1 MNNWADKL
9 INKLNLD
16 GAFVYLLDDPDG
28 LCFEPHIAA
37 FFNGKQATLVD
48 DADPLVLRLSFEQWH
63 KEPSTAALLIRIVD
77 EHTQPVPYDIAQTAR
92 KVSFNLAEICAEIDA
107 HSLRQIP
114 AMFYQTVVDAIEVY
128 RPGKLTPQAS
138 TDFILRHVYKIA
150 PEVIQNHIDV
160 VRLLI
165 RKHYIGIEM
174 PLHFEQRLI
183 TLLTLNPALRDWDF
197 TALVLNKSLFFT
209 FLQQQWAFYILSL
222 RPETQIRNTLFNRDE
237 LVVPFDD
244 ADIRLLI
251 DNLFADGVLLP
262 IVLEVNDLP
271 AGHWASLGIETPDNN
286 AKFERCKRLLNQTKT
301 VFELLDTSIL
311 THEFWAEQSHSLGVL
326 NALFYQLTTDDAEPF
341 ELNFLKDNITH
352 INLTVDAIFESWL
365 LTNFGA
371 LQSLPTIKVPVMVH
385 KVPSWLANK
394 LASNKKVCL
403 LVLDGL
409 GARQW
414 PLLRNLLQARAA
426 MLVEEHSCFAWV
438 PTITSISRQAL
449 FSGKRPFAFADSL
462 LTTSKEE
469 TLWRDFWAD
478 HGLARHQVLYAKNAE
493 RLSQEE
499 WQNLIHPSALK
510 VAGIVINFID
520 DQMHGMK
527 AGMAGLNKMV
537 DLWLQQWGFIEKIE
551 ALLSQGFEIVLT
563 ADHGSQ
569 EALGVGGISDGVK
582 AETRGERVRI
592 YNTQN
597 TQLSTATTRA
607 ETMVVWPGPSFG
619 LPQNCFPI
627 LAKGSHAFKP
637 KGENVVGHGGISLHE
652 VVVPL
657 AVITS
662 KPIQYE

>member
-37 FFNGKQATLVD
+37 FFNDKQATLVD

-63 KEPSTAALLIRIVD
+63 KASSTAALLIRIVD
-77 EHTQPVPYDIAQTAR
+77 EHTQSVPYDIAQTAR
-92 KVSFNLAEICAEIDA
+92 KVSFNLAEICSEIDSD
-107 HSLRQIP
+107 SLRQIP
-114 AMFYQTVVDAIEVY
+114 ALFYQTVVDAIDVY

-150 PEVIQNHIDV
+150 PEVIQNHVDV

-174 PLHFEQRLI
+174 PLYFEQRLI

-197 TALVLNKSLFFT
+197 AALVPNKSLFFA
-209 FLQQQWAFYILSL
+209 FLQQQWNLYISSL
-222 RPETQIRNTLFNRDE
+222 RPQTQIRSTLFNRNE

-244 ADIRLLI
+244 ADVRLLI

-262 IVLEVNDLP
+262 IVLGVNDLP
-271 AGHWASLGIETPDNN
+271 VGHWAVLGIQTPDSN
-286 AKFERCKRLLNQTKT
+286 AKLERCNRLLNQTKA
-301 VFELLDTSIL
+301 VFEPLDTSIL

-326 NALFYQLTTDDAEPF
+326 NALFYQLTTDDAEPL
-341 ELNFLKDNITH
+341 ELESLKHDITQL
-352 INLTVDAIFESWL
+352 NSTVDAVFESWL

-371 LQSLPTIKVPVMVH
+371 LQTLPTVKVPVMIH
-385 KVPSWLANK
+385 KVPAWLANK
-394 LASNKKVCL
+394 VASNKKVCL

-414 PLLRNLLQARAA
+414 PLLRNLLQARGS

-469 TLWRDFWAD
+469 TLWRDFWVD

-537 DLWLQQWGFIEKIE
+537 ELWLQQWGFIDKID
-551 ALLSQGFEIVLT
+551 ALLRQGFEIVLT

-592 YNTQN
+592 YNAEN
-597 TQLSTATTRA
+597 TQLNTAATRP
-607 ETMVVWPGPSFG
+607 ETVVAWPGPSYG
-619 LPQNCFPI
+619 LPHNCYPI
-627 LAKGSHAFKP
+627 LAKAAHAFKP

>member
-1 MNNWADKL
+1 MSSWADKL

-28 LCFEPHIAA
+28 LCFEPQLATYIKA
-37 FFNGKQATLVD
+37 KQAVLLD
-48 DADPLVLRLSFEQWH
+48 DPDPLVVRLGFERWLKTQDR
-63 KEPSTAALLIRIVD
+63 ALLLRVVD
-77 EHTQPVPYDIAQTAR
+77 EQTQCIPYDIAINAR
-92 KVSFNLAEICAEIDA
+92 RVSFHLAEICPELDA
-107 HSLRQIP
+107 NALRQIP
-114 AMFYQTVVDAIEVY
+114 AALIQTVINAIGIY
-128 RPGKLTPQAS
+128 RPGKLTPPAS

-150 PEVIQNHIDV
+150 PEVIQHHVDV

-174 PLHFEQRLI
+174 PPYFEQRLV
-183 TLLTLNPALRDWDF
+183 TLLTLNPALREWDF
-197 TALVLNKSLFFT
+197 AALVPSKSLFFE
-209 FLQQQWAFYILSL
+209 FLQQQWALYIASI
-222 RPETQIRNTLFNRDE
+222 RPNAEVHSRLFQRQE

-244 ADIRLLI
+244 TDIRLLI

-262 IVLEVNDLP
+262 ITLDVVDLP
-271 AGHWASLGIETPDNN
+271 KGHWAVLGVHTAQSNT
-286 AKFERCKRLLNQTKT
+286 KFERCTRLLSNIKGM
-301 VFELLDTSIL
+301 FEHLDDSAIS
-311 THEFWAEQSHSLGVL
+311 HEFWAEQSHSLGVL
-326 NALFYQLTTDDAEPF
+326 NALHYQLSAEDATQA
-341 ELNFLKDNITH
+341 ELELLQSNIAQL
-352 INLTVDAIFESWL
+352 NSVVDTVFESWL
-365 LTNFGA
+365 LKHFA
-371 LQSLPTIKVPVMVH
+371 SLQTLPTVNVPAMLH
-385 KVPSWLANK
+385 KVPAWLSNK
-394 LASNKKVCL
+394 VAQDKKVCL

-414 PLLRNLLQARAA
+414 PLLRTLLQDRASI
-426 MLVEEHSCFAWV
+426 LVEEHSCFAWV

-469 TLWRDFWAD
+469 TLWRDFWSD
-478 HGLARHQVLYAKNAE
+478 HGLACHQVLFAKKAE
-493 RLSQEE
+493 QLSQEE

-510 VAGIVINFID
+510 VAGIVVNFVD

-537 DLWLQQWGFIEKIE
+537 ELWLQQWRFVDKID
-551 ALLSQGFEIVLT
+551 ALLRQGFEIVLT

-569 EALGVGGISDGVK
+569 EAVGVGGINDGVK

-592 YNTQN
+592 YNTEH
-597 TQLSTATTRA
+597 TQQSTASA
-607 ETMVVWPGPSFG
+607 KKETVVAWPGPSFG

-627 LAKGSHAFKP
+627 LAKNTYAFKT
-637 KGENVVGHGGISLHE
+637 KGESVVGHGGISLHE